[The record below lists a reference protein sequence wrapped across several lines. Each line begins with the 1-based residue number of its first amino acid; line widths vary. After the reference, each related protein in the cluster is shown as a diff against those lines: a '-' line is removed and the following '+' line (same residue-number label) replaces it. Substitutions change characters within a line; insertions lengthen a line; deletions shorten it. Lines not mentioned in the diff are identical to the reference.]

1 MASSGGGASK
11 KRQRKKNAS
20 RDIAPEAAQSTSADA
35 CGTTPSARKQQNPIL
50 ATYRP
55 DVNDS
60 GTMVKEIPTDV
71 VNENLTDVL
80 ESVHIIDSLCDYKT
94 CKQKTS
100 LMGQDCTY
108 CRKRFCFKHGLPEVH
123 GCGEA
128 IKKDE
133 RKKFMHPIPE
143 KTRRE
148 QEDLAKLRVKFK
160 ENLKDMQRQRLAK
173 PPTKAKSEKK

>member
-1 MASSGGGASK
+1 MASSEGGASK
-11 KRQRKKNAS
+11 KRQRKKKPHT
-20 RDIAPEAAQSTSADA
+20 D
-35 CGTTPSARKQQNPIL
+35 TTPTAHNEASAPSSSGLPEKKVNPIL
-50 ATYRP
+50 VTYRP

-60 GTMVKEIPTDV
+60 GVMVKEIPTDV
-71 VNENLTDVL
+71 VNDNLTDVL
-80 ESVHIIDSLCDYKT
+80 DSVHIIDSLCDYKT

-133 RKKFMHPIPE
+133 RKKFMHPVPE

-148 QEDLAKLRVKFK
+148 QEDLVKLRVKHK

-173 PPTKAKSEKK
+173 PPTKAKPEKK